1 MSKNKN
7 FVFAER
13 VKLEHHL
20 NCNLD
25 VSAIKL
31 AKILDRSRSSIYYEL
46 KHFSSKREPSA
57 AYFNKKQQ
65 GIPLRTA
72 ETFPLCL
79 QRLCQYQVLSPFQI
93 LQCL

>member
-31 AKILDRSRSSIYYEL
+31 AKILDRSL
-46 KHFSSKREPSA
+46 LFKKR
-57 AYFNKKQQ
+57 
-65 GIPLRTA
+65 T
-72 ETFPLCL
+72 LCCLL
-79 QRLCQYQVLSPFQI
+79 Q
-93 LQCL
+93 